1 MDNELRILQTLLK
14 IVNTVVN
21 IYVLRNIKNDW
32 FGQIYRHW
40 HFICVGVPR

>member
-21 IYVLRNIKNDW
+21 IYVLRNIKND
-32 FGQIYRHW
+32 
-40 HFICVGVPR
+40 